1 MMKSEINRINSVYK
15 QRSSQKTNALYKW
28 HLDSSQYASSIKNRM
43 ISSLVF
49 EMFGD
54 NLSNLSVLDVGCG
67 NGSFLRRLIEYGVI
81 PCNLMG
87 TEYIEDRV
95 LSARSLT
102 HAEVKFH
109 LGPLVELIKDRKYD
123 LVCAHTVFSSILSS
137 VERQELAKQMWDR
150 VRPGGVIMI
159 FDFRYNNPK
168 NKRLA

>member
-1 MMKSEINRINSVYK
+1 
-15 QRSSQKTNALYKW
+15 
-28 HLDSSQYASSIKNRM
+28 
-43 ISSLVF
+43 
-49 EMFGD
+49 
-54 NLSNLSVLDVGCG
+54 
-67 NGSFLRRLIEYGVI
+67 
-81 PCNLMG
+81 MG

-168 NKRLA
+168 NKNVSKVTKKELDCFWDKGCSYYKTDILMPPLARRIVGKNWFIPEMLTMLFPFLRTHFVYAVKKNEY